1 MSDYCRDCISV
12 FGFGDPEIAIVAGS
26 AMLLTPPLMGCD
38 YNESV
43 DGVFVPVIGEFVAAM

>member
-26 AMLLTPPLMGCD
+26 AMQGVGGWEKEKSHGEILLAGL
-38 YNESV
+38 
-43 DGVFVPVIGEFVAAM
+43 A